1 MAKIKITK
9 RVSDSVTKEIHL
21 PDSVIERSDDRAKQF
36 VDAGV
41 AELIAE
47 EKKEAVKESTKK
59 ASKKTSKK

>member
-9 RVSDSVTKEIHL
+9 RVQDSITNELHL
-21 PDSVIERSDDRAKQF
+21 PESVIERSDDRAKQF

-47 EKKEAVKESTKK
+47 EKKEAKKESTKK